1 MLRRC
6 CRHLGLCALTVA
18 MCCTGGIRAQD
29 AAHDVVITLE
39 RTACYGWCPVYKV
52 TVTGDGTVS
61 YEGTNFVRVIGQRE
75 AKIDPAAVK
84 NLVKDF
90 QDIHYFELQDE
101 YKTMKY
107 PDGTESFASDLP
119 TAFTSISLNGK
130 TKKIEAYYGVPD
142 ELYKLEKK
150 IDEVTGSKRWVTI
163 DAEQVREEVR
173 RGWNVRSPEG
183 TVLLVKASEAGDADS
198 VKAFIDAGANVNANN
213 DQETPIQV
221 AGSAEVVRLLV
232 AAGADVNG
240 QTEGRNT
247 DPALQHAAR
256 WDDAATVRELL
267 KSGARI
273 DARAWDGG
281 TALMRAAE
289 KGSPEIVS
297 LLLAAGANVKLTNE
311 FGSDAMMSARNG
323 LINAGNWAYYGK
335 KSEEVKAGFLKVR
348 EMLLKAG
355 ATESEIQQ

>member
-1 MLRRC
+1 MLRVSSIGWVMAVVV
-6 CRHLGLCALTVA
+6 LVVA
-18 MCCTGGIRAQD
+18 GVAAQV
-29 AAHDVVITLE
+29 AASDVVITLE
-39 RTACYGWCPVYKV
+39 RTSCYGWCPVYKV
-52 TVTGDGTVS
+52 SVSGDGTVS
-61 YEGTNFVRVIGQRE
+61 YEGMKFVRVVGKRE

-84 NLVKDF
+84 SLVKEF

-101 YKTMKY
+101 YKTIKY
-107 PDGTESFASDLP
+107 PNGLEGMASDLP

-130 TKKIEAYYGVPD
+130 TKKIEAYYGVPA
-142 ELYKLEKK
+142 ELDKLEEK
-150 IDEVTGSKRWVTI
+150 IDKVTGSKRWVTI

-183 TVLLVKASEAGDADS
+183 TALLVKASEAGDAET
-198 VKAFIDAGANVNANN
+198 VKAFIDIGANVNANN
-213 DQETPIQV
+213 DQEMPIQV

-232 AAGADVNG
+232 AAGANVNG
-240 QTEGRNT
+240 QVADRNT

-297 LLLAAGANVKLTNE
+297 MLLAAGANVQLTTE
-311 FGSDAMMSARNG
+311 SGSDAMMSARNG
-323 LINAGNWAYYGK
+323 LINAGNWAYYGQRR
-335 KSEEVKAGFLKVR
+335 EEVEAGFQKVR
-348 EMLLKAG
+348 EMLMKAG
-355 ATESEIQQ
+355 ATESEIQP